1 MPTLDWIFLAV
12 LLISLVV
19 GAWRGLV
26 YELLSVV
33 NWIAAFVLAQWFAP
47 LAAQWLALSSA
58 TEVVRY
64 AAGFV
69 LVFVLSLFAGGL
81 IAFLMS
87 KLVTAV
93 GLRPVDRV
101 LGAAFGLVRGVVLL
115 LAFTVVFGMTPLVK
129 GTLWQESAGASVAT
143 VVLQGLKPVLPQE
156 FGKYLP

>member
-26 YELLSVV
+26 YELLSVA
-33 NWIAAFVLAQWFAP
+33 NWIAAFILAQWFAP
-47 LAAQWLALSSA
+47 LAAQWLPLASA

-69 LVFVLSLFAGGL
+69 VVFVLSLFAGGL
-81 IAFLMS
+81 LAFLVS
-87 KLVTAV
+87 KLVAAV

-101 LGAAFGLVRGVVLL
+101 LGAAFGLVRGVILL
-115 LAFTVVFGMTPLVK
+115 LAFAVVFGMTPMVK
-129 GTLWQESAGASVAT
+129 SPMWLESTGASIAT